1 MKSYE
6 LTYIISSALT
16 TDEVQNVVKETE
28 GFIQSHEGMILSSE
42 KTSAQPL
49 AFPIKKQASGY
60 FATTI
65 FQAEESKVK
74 TLKEKMDK
82 EKEVL
87 RSVILVKKPL
97 KEMKERRTRKP
108 LASAEAVPG
117 LKEKK
122 VYEKM
127 SSEDLDKKID
137 EILQ

>member
-16 TDEVQNVVKETE
+16 TDEVQNVVKDMES
-28 GFIQSHEGMILSSE
+28 FIQSHEGVILSSE
-42 KTSAQPL
+42 KTGAQPL

-60 FATTI
+60 FATTM
-65 FQAEESKVK
+65 FQAEEGKMK
-74 TLKEKMDK
+74 ALKEKMGK

-87 RSVILVKKPL
+87 RSIILVKKPI

-108 LASAEAVPG
+108 LATAESVPG